1 MGSSASQRA
10 VGSYMAVLPKEA
22 GQADFS
28 FPAIAIG
35 TQVHLLVLD
44 RSPQP
49 LHQDVVVATF
59 PA

>member
-1 MGSSASQRA
+1 
-10 VGSYMAVLPKEA
+10 MAVPPKEA

-35 TQVHLLVLD
+35 MQEYLLIL
-44 RSPQP
+44 RSPKP
-49 LHQDVVVATF
+49 FHQDVVVATF